1 MNTSTIKAFTILELT
16 VVIVIIFLLAS
27 ISIPIYMKYQNKAKV
42 TSYVLPIVK
51 MCAYDSVR
59 LCHEINISS
68 STTLLLN
75 GLKNCESTIAPGG
88 SSKININ
95 GSVTCDNGGNISDGT
110 IIGRLEGVEEYKVL
124 CYLNIKGIQC
134 SVK

>member
-42 TSYVLPIVK
+42 TSYVLPMVK
-51 MCAYDSVR
+51 MCAYDAVR

-88 SSKININ
+88 SSTININ

-110 IIGRLEGVEEYKVL
+110 IIGRLDGVEEYKVL